1 MVWGQEESD
10 ILRQD
15 WVRFD
20 VVPEVEIIPQ
30 LISTPLK
37 ANGSPAI
44 QPDAEE
50 KSGFLFKELLE
61 VTLIW
66 IVHVYLE
73 KVICICI
80 YNI

>member
-1 MVWGQEESD
+1 M
-10 ILRQD
+10 
-15 WVRFD
+15 
-20 VVPEVEIIPQ
+20 VPEVEIIPQ

-73 KVICICI
+73 KVYVFVYIYI
-80 YNI
+80 YNHVYIYIYLLLF